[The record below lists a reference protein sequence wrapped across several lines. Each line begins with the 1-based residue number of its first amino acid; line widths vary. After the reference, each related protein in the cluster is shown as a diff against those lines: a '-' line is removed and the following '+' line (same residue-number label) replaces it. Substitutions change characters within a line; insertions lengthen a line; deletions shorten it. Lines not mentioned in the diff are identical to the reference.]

1 MLLRFNIKNQIISMF
16 KETNLII
23 DNYYEVVKTNVYK

>member
-1 MLLRFNIKNQIISMF
+1 MLLRYNITNQIISMF

-23 DNYYEVVKTNVYK
+23 NNYYEVVKTNVYE

>member
-23 DNYYEVVKTNVYK
+23 NNYYEVVKTNVYK